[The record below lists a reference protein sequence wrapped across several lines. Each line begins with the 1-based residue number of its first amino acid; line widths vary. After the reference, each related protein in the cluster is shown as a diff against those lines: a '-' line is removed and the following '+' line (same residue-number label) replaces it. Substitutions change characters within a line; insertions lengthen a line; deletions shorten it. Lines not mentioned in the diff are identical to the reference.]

1 MIRPATL
8 CCSFCDK
15 GQHEVQQLIA
25 GPAGFIC
32 DECVDLCFKL
42 VEEKRN
48 SPDPAVKPARAADP
62 LHCVDCN
69 RNILSERY
77 MVRDAVWAAAGMT
90 PDGGCL
96 CVECLER
103 RLGRQLNHTD
113 FIDGFINAPGPY
125 SARLTAALRRGARH
139 SIYDAITF

>member
-1 MIRPATL
+1 MIKSATL
-8 CCSFCDK
+8 CCSFCGK
-15 GQHEVQQLIA
+15 EHHEVQQLIA

-48 SPDPAVKPARAADP
+48 NPDPAVKPARAADP

-69 RNILSERY
+69 RNTLSEWY
-77 MVRDAVWAAAGMT
+77 MVRNAVWAAAGMT

-96 CVECLER
+96 CVGCLER
-103 RLGRQLNHTD
+103 RLGRQLNHSD
-113 FIDGFINAPGPY
+113 FKNANATGPY